1 MSEILDIAETLRRL
15 KRAENI
21 LLVCHKNPD
30 GDTIGSAA
38 ALYWMLKGMGK
49 TAALLC
55 ADPIPARYD
64 YMGFERFEN
73 QFQPEYTVA
82 VDVAGIQLFG
92 DAVSAYTRNMDLCID
107 HHPSNGGYA
116 DAMLLDGTAA
126 AAAEVVYELLCEAQT
141 EITPTV
147 ADCLYTGI
155 STDTGCFRFASTTAR
170 THRIAAALFEAGA
183 HVADLNILLF
193 ENKSR
198 GRIAIERMALE
209 SLEYHADGRCALIC
223 LSREQIAQAGA
234 DTSDLEGI
242 TGLPR
247 MIEGVEVGIT
257 MRQQPSGSYKVSVRT
272 LPGVDAAAICA
283 HLGGGGHK
291 QAAGC
296 ELLGSL
302 GNAKAALLNEVE
314 KALCRE

>member
-55 ADPIPARYD
+55 ADPIPVRYD
-64 YMGFERFEN
+64 DMGFERFEN

-126 AAAEVVYELLCEAQT
+126 AAAEASSRRRTPGGPCKIFAPERLVLDFLRNFEPEL
-141 EITPTV
+141 I
-147 ADCLYTGI
+147 
-155 STDTGCFRFASTTAR
+155 
-170 THRIAAALFEAGA
+170 
-183 HVADLNILLF
+183 
-193 ENKSR
+193 
-198 GRIAIERMALE
+198 
-209 SLEYHADGRCALIC
+209 
-223 LSREQIAQAGA
+223 
-234 DTSDLEGI
+234 
-242 TGLPR
+242 
-247 MIEGVEVGIT
+247 
-257 MRQQPSGSYKVSVRT
+257 
-272 LPGVDAAAICA
+272 
-283 HLGGGGHK
+283 
-291 QAAGC
+291 
-296 ELLGSL
+296 
-302 GNAKAALLNEVE
+302 
-314 KALCRE
+314 